1 MCSSFEIFTGH
12 RSERNLHLYGKQG
25 YKRFK
30 SEPSGPHVEWVY
42 MEKQRS

>member
-12 RSERNLHLYGKQG
+12 RSERNLHLYGKLG

-30 SEPSGPHVEWVY
+30 SEPFNQHVEWVY
-42 MEKQRS
+42 LEKQRS